1 MTTLI
6 QEIETKLHI
15 EAVTNA
21 FNRAEDLKTKLENL
35 LKLDVSKTKADLE
48 SGIAFF
54 ENEVKRFEALI
65 HPAVLPLV
73 QAGVPADHA
82 INLAKQGVTVEDLV
96 SQAQSGQTQ
105 ASLAKNL
112 ITP

>member
-1 MTTLI
+1 MDI
-6 QEIETKLHI
+6 QEIETKLHV
-15 EAVTNA
+15 EAVTDA

-35 LKLDVSKTKADLE
+35 MKLDVAKTKADIE
-48 SGIAFF
+48 AGIAYF
-54 ENEVKRFEALI
+54 EGEVARLEALI

-96 SQAQSGQTQ
+96 KQQGGAPS
-105 ASLAKNL
+105 KEL
-112 ITP
+112 IVN